1 MNHLTKLIDRY
12 VLFARIAPVA
22 IVASALFLLISSWIP
37 FSEWPIKLIAG
48 SGMLVLGAFALAHL
62 ARTAGQ
68 AIQAPLWASWGGPP
82 TVRMLRHRDPT
93 FKPGS
98 KMLIHQ
104 RLIALGIVDHL
115 PSVEEEQRD
124 PAAADEHY
132 LTCAEWL
139 RRKALEL
146 KSQPPFDIVHSENI
160 AYGFQ
165 RNSLGIKNWGL
176 TVIGVSLAGTAAA
189 FVSGRQPWIELAA
202 ELMLGA
208 YVIWGVTEAAMKRAA
223 NDYSMRLLDA
233 VQAVPA
239 NKTPVARRKPTT
251 GHDAKRKAAE

>member
-1 MNHLTKLIDRY
+1 MSQLTKLIDRY

-22 IVASALFLLISSWIP
+22 IAASALFLLISSWIP
-37 FSEWPIKLIAG
+37 FSAWPIKLIAG
-48 SGMLVLGAFALAHL
+48 SGMLVVGAFALAHL
-62 ARTAGQ
+62 ARKAGQ

-82 TVRMLRHRDPT
+82 TVRMLRHRDTT

-98 KMLIHQ
+98 KQLIHQ

-115 PSVEEEQRD
+115 PSAEEEQRD
-124 PAAADEHY
+124 PEVADELY
-132 LTCAEWL
+132 QTCADWL

-146 KSQPPFDIVHSENI
+146 KGKAPFDIVHSENI

-165 RNSLGIKNWGL
+165 RNSLGIKPWAL
-176 TVIGVSLAGTAAA
+176 SVIGASLAGTSAS

-208 YVIWGVTEAAMKRAA
+208 YIIWGVTEAVMKRAA
-223 NDYSMRLLDA
+223 DDYSLRLLDA
-233 VQAVPA
+233 VQALPVGKSPA
-239 NKTPVARRKPTT
+239 TKKRPAT
-251 GHDAKRKAAE
+251 GHGSKRKVAE